1 MAEFK
6 IGDRAR
12 VNDKPGWVDGGY
24 KTAGWEGRIV
34 EVMKNPAGW
43 VLMKADK
50 TGYAMLFN
58 VKELEKLPPGAQ
70 AEEILEHDGVLGF
83 VDALQRKTKGKVGV
97 DVNLDS

>member
-1 MAEFK
+1 MAEFSV
-6 IGDRAR
+6 GDRVK

-24 KTAGWEGRIV
+24 KIAGWEGRIV

-58 VKELEKLPPGAQ
+58 EKELEKIPPGTQ
-70 AEEILEHDGVLGF
+70 TAEISKHDGVQGF
-83 VDALQRKTKGKVGV
+83 IDALQQKTKGKTGV

>member
-6 IGDRAR
+6 VGDRAR

-24 KTAGWEGRIV
+24 KIAGWEGKIV

-58 VKELEKLPPGAQ
+58 VKELDKVPAGAQ
-70 AEEILEHDGVLGF
+70 AEEISEHDGVLGF
-83 VDALQRKTKGKVGV
+83 VDALQQKTKGKTGV
-97 DVNLDS
+97 QVNLDS